1 MINFTDYNKNVHKAA
16 NQGME
21 TFLNWQKQALEN
33 NLSMAEEG
41 LAVQEK
47 NLNETR
53 QQYQNWEQNMNR
65 ELDSQKN
72 QYKSMVLKFTETY
85 WPESKNQ
92 FEQAEK
98 LYEQNIGGMIDKTRD
113 MVGSTIERNI
123 ETTLT
128 FEKEWLNKLRENYT
142 SGADNLRKQYDMMT
156 SLQSEKK
163 EASAKKPVAKPET
176 TKWAEAGSWTVQ
188 QKTPLQG
195 RISIWLSAVFWKK
208 AVRSNIWDRKSVV

>member
-1 MINFTDYNKNVHKAA
+1 MINFTDYNNNAQKAA

-33 NLSMAEEG
+33 TLSMVEEG

-163 EASAKKPVAKPET
+163 EAPAKKPVAKPET
-176 TKWAEAGSWTVQ
+176 TK
-188 QKTPLQG
+188 
-195 RISIWLSAVFWKK
+195 
-208 AVRSNIWDRKSVV
+208 

>member
-1 MINFTDYNKNVHKAA
+1 MINFTDYNKNAQKAA

-21 TFLNWQKQALEN
+21 TFLNWQKEALEN
-33 NLSMAEEG
+33 TLSMVEEG

-98 LYEQNIGGMIDKTRD
+98 FYEQNIGGMIDKTRD

-163 EASAKKPVAKPET
+163 EASAKKPVSKHET
-176 TKWAEAGSWTVQ
+176 TK
-188 QKTPLQG
+188 
-195 RISIWLSAVFWKK
+195 
-208 AVRSNIWDRKSVV
+208 

>member
-1 MINFTDYNKNVHKAA
+1 MINFTDYNNNAQKAA

-33 NLSMAEEG
+33 TLSMVEEG
-41 LAVQEK
+41 LAVQVK

-98 LYEQNIGGMIDKTRD
+98 LYDQNIGGMIDKTRD
-113 MVGSTIERNI
+113 MVGSTIERN
-123 ETTLT
+123 
-128 FEKEWLNKLRENYT
+128 NRN
-142 SGADNLRKQYDMMT
+142 RKN
-156 SLQSEKK
+156 SEH
-163 EASAKKPVAKPET
+163 
-176 TKWAEAGSWTVQ
+176 
-188 QKTPLQG
+188 
-195 RISIWLSAVFWKK
+195 
-208 AVRSNIWDRKSVV
+208 

>member
-1 MINFTDYNKNVHKAA
+1 MINFTDYNKNAQKAA

-33 NLSMAEEG
+33 TLSMVEEG
-41 LAVQEK
+41 LAVQVK

-176 TKWAEAGSWTVQ
+176 TK
-188 QKTPLQG
+188 
-195 RISIWLSAVFWKK
+195 
-208 AVRSNIWDRKSVV
+208 

>member
-1 MINFTDYNKNVHKAA
+1 MINFTDYNNNAQKAA

-33 NLSMAEEG
+33 TLSMVEEG
-41 LAVQEK
+41 LAVQVK

-163 EASAKKPVAKPET
+163 EASAKKPVGKPET
-176 TKWAEAGSWTVQ
+176 TK
-188 QKTPLQG
+188 
-195 RISIWLSAVFWKK
+195 
-208 AVRSNIWDRKSVV
+208 

>member
-1 MINFTDYNKNVHKAA
+1 MINFTDYNNNAQKAA

-33 NLSMAEEG
+33 TLSMVEEG
-41 LAVQEK
+41 LAVQVK

-176 TKWAEAGSWTVQ
+176 TT
-188 QKTPLQG
+188 
-195 RISIWLSAVFWKK
+195 
-208 AVRSNIWDRKSVV
+208 

>member
-1 MINFTDYNKNVHKAA
+1 MINYTDYNKNAQKAA

-33 NLSMAEEG
+33 TLSMVEEG

-113 MVGSTIERNI
+113 MVGSTIELNI

-142 SGADNLRKQYDMMT
+142 SGADNLRKHYDMMT
-156 SLQSEKK
+156 SLQSE
-163 EASAKKPVAKPET
+163 
-176 TKWAEAGSWTVQ
+176 
-188 QKTPLQG
+188 
-195 RISIWLSAVFWKK
+195 
-208 AVRSNIWDRKSVV
+208 

>member
-1 MINFTDYNKNVHKAA
+1 MINFTDYNNNAQKAA

-21 TFLNWQKQALEN
+21 TFLNWQKQVLEN
-33 NLSMAEEG
+33 TLSMVEEG

-72 QYKSMVLKFTETY
+72 QYKSMVLKFTEIY

-92 FEQAEK
+92 FEQGEK
-98 LYEQNIGGMIDKTRD
+98 LYEQNIRGMIDKTRD

-163 EASAKKPVAKPET
+163 EDSAKKPVSKPET
-176 TKWAEAGSWTVQ
+176 TK
-188 QKTPLQG
+188 
-195 RISIWLSAVFWKK
+195 
-208 AVRSNIWDRKSVV
+208 

>member
-1 MINFTDYNKNVHKAA
+1 MINFTDYNNNAQKAA

-33 NLSMAEEG
+33 TLSMVEEG
-41 LAVQEK
+41 LAVQVK

-113 MVGSTIERNI
+113 IVGSTIERNI

-176 TKWAEAGSWTVQ
+176 TK
-188 QKTPLQG
+188 
-195 RISIWLSAVFWKK
+195 
-208 AVRSNIWDRKSVV
+208 

>member
-1 MINFTDYNKNVHKAA
+1 MINFTDYNKNAQKAA

-33 NLSMAEEG
+33 TLSIVEEG

-176 TKWAEAGSWTVQ
+176 TK
-188 QKTPLQG
+188 
-195 RISIWLSAVFWKK
+195 
-208 AVRSNIWDRKSVV
+208 

>member
-1 MINFTDYNKNVHKAA
+1 MINFTDYNKNAQKAA
-16 NQGME
+16 NQGLE

-33 NLSMAEEG
+33 TLSMVEEG
-41 LAVQEK
+41 LAVQVK

-176 TKWAEAGSWTVQ
+176 TK
-188 QKTPLQG
+188 
-195 RISIWLSAVFWKK
+195 
-208 AVRSNIWDRKSVV
+208 

>member
-1 MINFTDYNKNVHKAA
+1 MINFTDYNKNAQKAA
-16 NQGME
+16 NQGLE

-33 NLSMAEEG
+33 TLSMAEEG

-156 SLQSEKK
+156 SLQSEKR

-176 TKWAEAGSWTVQ
+176 TK
-188 QKTPLQG
+188 
-195 RISIWLSAVFWKK
+195 
-208 AVRSNIWDRKSVV
+208 

>member
-1 MINFTDYNKNVHKAA
+1 MINFTDYNNNAQKAA

-33 NLSMAEEG
+33 TLSMVEEG

-65 ELDSQKN
+65 ELDIQKN

-163 EASAKKPVAKPET
+163 EASAKKPVSKPET
-176 TKWAEAGSWTVQ
+176 TKWAEAGSWTIQ

-195 RISIWLSAVFWKK
+195 RISIWL
-208 AVRSNIWDRKSVV
+208 

>member
-1 MINFTDYNKNVHKAA
+1 MINFTDYNNNAQKAA

-33 NLSMAEEG
+33 TLSMVEEG
-41 LAVQEK
+41 LAVQVK

-163 EASAKKPVAKPET
+163 EAYAKKPVGKPET
-176 TKWAEAGSWTVQ
+176 TK
-188 QKTPLQG
+188 
-195 RISIWLSAVFWKK
+195 
-208 AVRSNIWDRKSVV
+208 

>member
-1 MINFTDYNKNVHKAA
+1 MINFTDYNNNAQKAA

-33 NLSMAEEG
+33 TLSMVEEG

-176 TKWAEAGSWTVQ
+176 TK
-188 QKTPLQG
+188 
-195 RISIWLSAVFWKK
+195 
-208 AVRSNIWDRKSVV
+208 

>member
-1 MINFTDYNKNVHKAA
+1 MINFTDYNKNAQKAA
-16 NQGME
+16 NQGLE

-33 NLSMAEEG
+33 TLSMAEEG

-53 QQYQNWEQNMNR
+53 QQYQNWEQNMNQ
-65 ELDSQKN
+65 ELVSQKN

-176 TKWAEAGSWTVQ
+176 TK
-188 QKTPLQG
+188 
-195 RISIWLSAVFWKK
+195 
-208 AVRSNIWDRKSVV
+208 

>member
-1 MINFTDYNKNVHKAA
+1 MINFTDYNKNAQKAA

-33 NLSMAEEG
+33 TLSMVEEG

-85 WPESKNQ
+85 WPESKNH

-176 TKWAEAGSWTVQ
+176 TK
-188 QKTPLQG
+188 
-195 RISIWLSAVFWKK
+195 
-208 AVRSNIWDRKSVV
+208 

>member
-1 MINFTDYNKNVHKAA
+1 MINFTDYNKNAQKAA

-33 NLSMAEEG
+33 TLSMVEEG

-142 SGADNLRKQYDMMT
+142 SGADNLRKQYNMMT

-163 EASAKKPVAKPET
+163 EASAKKPAGKPET
-176 TKWAEAGSWTVQ
+176 T
-188 QKTPLQG
+188 
-195 RISIWLSAVFWKK
+195 
-208 AVRSNIWDRKSVV
+208 N

>member
-1 MINFTDYNKNVHKAA
+1 MINFTDYNKNAQKAA
-16 NQGME
+16 NQGLE

-33 NLSMAEEG
+33 TLSMAEEG

-163 EASAKKPVAKPET
+163 EASTKKPVAKPET
-176 TKWAEAGSWTVQ
+176 TK
-188 QKTPLQG
+188 
-195 RISIWLSAVFWKK
+195 
-208 AVRSNIWDRKSVV
+208 

>member
-1 MINFTDYNKNVHKAA
+1 MINFTDYNNNAQKAA

-33 NLSMAEEG
+33 TLSMVEEG
-41 LAVQEK
+41 LAVQVK

-163 EASAKKPVAKPET
+163 EAPAKKPVAKPET
-176 TKWAEAGSWTVQ
+176 TK
-188 QKTPLQG
+188 
-195 RISIWLSAVFWKK
+195 
-208 AVRSNIWDRKSVV
+208 

>member
-1 MINFTDYNKNVHKAA
+1 MINFTDYNNNAQKAA

-33 NLSMAEEG
+33 TLSMVEEG
-41 LAVQEK
+41 LAVQVK

-163 EASAKKPVAKPET
+163 EASAKKPVSKPET
-176 TKWAEAGSWTVQ
+176 TK
-188 QKTPLQG
+188 
-195 RISIWLSAVFWKK
+195 
-208 AVRSNIWDRKSVV
+208 

>member
-1 MINFTDYNKNVHKAA
+1 
-16 NQGME
+16 
-21 TFLNWQKQALEN
+21 
-33 NLSMAEEG
+33 
-41 LAVQEK
+41 
-47 NLNETR
+47 
-53 QQYQNWEQNMNR
+53 
-65 ELDSQKN
+65 
-72 QYKSMVLKFTETY
+72 MVLKFTETY

-142 SGADNLRKQYDMMT
+142 SGADNFRKQYDMMT

-163 EASAKKPVAKPET
+163 ESSAKKPVSKHET
-176 TKWAEAGSWTVQ
+176 TK
-188 QKTPLQG
+188 
-195 RISIWLSAVFWKK
+195 
-208 AVRSNIWDRKSVV
+208 

>member
-1 MINFTDYNKNVHKAA
+1 MINFTDYNNNAQKAA
-16 NQGME
+16 NQGLE

-33 NLSMAEEG
+33 TLSMVEEG
-41 LAVQEK
+41 LAVQVK

-176 TKWAEAGSWTVQ
+176 TK
-188 QKTPLQG
+188 
-195 RISIWLSAVFWKK
+195 
-208 AVRSNIWDRKSVV
+208 

>member
-1 MINFTDYNKNVHKAA
+1 MINFTDYNKNAQKAA

-33 NLSMAEEG
+33 TLSMVEEG
-41 LAVQEK
+41 LAVQEE

-176 TKWAEAGSWTVQ
+176 TK
-188 QKTPLQG
+188 
-195 RISIWLSAVFWKK
+195 
-208 AVRSNIWDRKSVV
+208 

>member
-1 MINFTDYNKNVHKAA
+1 MINFTDYNNNAQKAA

-33 NLSMAEEG
+33 TLSMVEEG
-41 LAVQEK
+41 LAVQVK

-128 FEKEWLNKLRENYT
+128 FEKEWLNKLLENYT

-176 TKWAEAGSWTVQ
+176 TK
-188 QKTPLQG
+188 
-195 RISIWLSAVFWKK
+195 
-208 AVRSNIWDRKSVV
+208 

>member
-1 MINFTDYNKNVHKAA
+1 MINFTDYNNNAQKAA

-33 NLSMAEEG
+33 TLSMVEEG
-41 LAVQEK
+41 LAVQVK

-128 FEKEWLNKLRENYT
+128 FEKEWPNKLRENYT

-163 EASAKKPVAKPET
+163 EASAKKPVGKPET
-176 TKWAEAGSWTVQ
+176 TK
-188 QKTPLQG
+188 
-195 RISIWLSAVFWKK
+195 
-208 AVRSNIWDRKSVV
+208 

>member
-1 MINFTDYNKNVHKAA
+1 MINFTDYNNNAQKAA

-33 NLSMAEEG
+33 TLSMAEEG
-41 LAVQEK
+41 LAVQVK

-176 TKWAEAGSWTVQ
+176 TK
-188 QKTPLQG
+188 
-195 RISIWLSAVFWKK
+195 
-208 AVRSNIWDRKSVV
+208 

>member
-1 MINFTDYNKNVHKAA
+1 MINFTDYNNNAQKAA

-33 NLSMAEEG
+33 TLSMVEEG
-41 LAVQEK
+41 LAVQVK

-92 FEQAEK
+92 FEQAEI

-176 TKWAEAGSWTVQ
+176 TK
-188 QKTPLQG
+188 
-195 RISIWLSAVFWKK
+195 
-208 AVRSNIWDRKSVV
+208 

>member
-1 MINFTDYNKNVHKAA
+1 MINFTDYNNNAQKAA

-33 NLSMAEEG
+33 TLSMVEEG
-41 LAVQEK
+41 LAVQVK
-47 NLNETR
+47 NLNEPR

-163 EASAKKPVAKPET
+163 EAPAKKPVAKPET
-176 TKWAEAGSWTVQ
+176 TK
-188 QKTPLQG
+188 
-195 RISIWLSAVFWKK
+195 
-208 AVRSNIWDRKSVV
+208 

>member
-1 MINFTDYNKNVHKAA
+1 MINFTDYNNNAQKAA

-33 NLSMAEEG
+33 TLSMVEEG

-72 QYKSMVLKFTETY
+72 QYKSMVLKFTEIY

-92 FEQAEK
+92 FEQGEK
-98 LYEQNIGGMIDKTRD
+98 LYEQNIRGMIDKTRD

-163 EASAKKPVAKPET
+163 EDSAKKPVSKPET
-176 TKWAEAGSWTVQ
+176 TK
-188 QKTPLQG
+188 
-195 RISIWLSAVFWKK
+195 
-208 AVRSNIWDRKSVV
+208 